1 MANSA
6 SSSAPLLTADG
17 TPLKVGLQR
26 SLRRSKLKAVGLVF
40 PPLLFLI
47 VLFIVPIGDL
57 LTRSIDD
64 TRINYQ
70 LPLTFALIDT
80 WDKKHYR
87 TNLYTKPYFAIYHQL
102 TSF

>member
-6 SSSAPLLTADG
+6 SSNAPLLTADG

-47 VLFIVPIGDL
+47 VLFIIPIGDL
-57 LTRSIDD
+57 LTRSVDD

-70 LPLTFALIDT
+70 LPLTFALIDN
-80 WDKKHYR
+80 WDRKELPDES
-87 TNLYTKPYFAIYHQL
+87 LYKPYFLIYHQL